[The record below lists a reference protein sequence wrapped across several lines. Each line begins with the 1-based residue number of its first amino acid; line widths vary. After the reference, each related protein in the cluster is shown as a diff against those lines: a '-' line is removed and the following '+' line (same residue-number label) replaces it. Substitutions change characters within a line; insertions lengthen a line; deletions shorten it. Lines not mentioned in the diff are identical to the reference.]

1 MFKSPLEILPP
12 PGKSQSQIS
21 LHKIRRV
28 ASDQLTGLGCWV
40 AIPTTPD
47 PSLPP
52 LVVVHGVYRD
62 VEGMLKVLTSRFSH
76 GRRTV
81 IAPVFDETN
90 WRGYQRVLA
99 ERRADLA
106 LLSLLKSINLP
117 GVADISSFDLLGY
130 SGGAQFAHRFA
141 LLYPH
146 LINRL
151 ALCSAGWYTF
161 PDNSPYPYG
170 LARPEKKLQ
179 GFTPLVRSNLSAFL
193 RLPIEVFVGERD
205 TDQDQNLR
213 RGKAIDR
220 QQGDNRVERATNWV
234 KALNE
239 AVCAQGLTSQVNL
252 TVMDGCGH
260 DWRECVYLGGL
271 VGLWLPREAPEHL
284 APKMT
289 Q

>member
-1 MFKSPLEILPP
+1 MFKSPLEPLSTPS
-12 PGKSQSQIS
+12 KSQSKIS
-21 LHKIRRV
+21 LYSIKRV
-28 ASDQLTGLGCWV
+28 SSDKLTGLGCWV
-40 AIPTTPD
+40 AAPTNPD
-47 PSLPP
+47 PLLPP
-52 LVVVHGVYRD
+52 LVAVHGVYRD
-62 VEGMLKVLTSRFSH
+62 VEGMLKVLTSQFPH
-76 GRRTV
+76 GKRTV
-81 IAPVFDETN
+81 IAPIFDETN

-117 GVADISSFDLLGY
+117 GVNDICSFDLLGY

-161 PDNSPYPYG
+161 PDDNPYPYG
-170 LARPEKKLQ
+170 LAKPEKTMQ
-179 GFTPLVRSNLSAFL
+179 GFTTLVRSNLSAFL

-205 TDQDQNLR
+205 TCQDPNLR

-220 QQGDNRVERATNWV
+220 QQGTDRVERATNWV

-239 AVCAQGLTSQVNL
+239 AACARGLTSKINL
-252 TVMDGCGH
+252 TVLDGCGH

-271 VGLWLPREAPEHL
+271 VDQWLSLETTIIA
-284 APKMT
+284 
-289 Q
+289 